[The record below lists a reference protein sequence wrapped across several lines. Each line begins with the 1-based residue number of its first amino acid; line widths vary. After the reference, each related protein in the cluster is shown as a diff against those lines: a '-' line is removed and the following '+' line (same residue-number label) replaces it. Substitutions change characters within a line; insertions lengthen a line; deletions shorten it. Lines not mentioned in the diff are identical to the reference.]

1 MKRTFLAVGVIALL
15 ASCGGPDKAAYDAA
29 ADKICDC
36 MAKKEAEAAND
47 DSEFSIDFTDVDYAL
62 CALEVATEVDPT
74 AEEMGA
80 SIDEK
85 CPDLSETHKN
95 YVKSAH

>member
-29 ADKICDC
+29 AEKICDC
-36 MAKKEAEAAND
+36 MSKKDAEAEAD
-47 DSEFSIDFTDVDYAL
+47 DSEFSIDMTDVDYAL
-62 CALEVATEVDPT
+62 CALEVVTEVDPT
-74 AEEMGA
+74 APEMGTA
-80 SIDEK
+80 IDEK

-95 YVKSAH
+95 YINSAN